1 MRPSRKGGIVVSRQL
16 AMLVL
21 ASMLTGLAVPLGSPA
36 AAPTKGG
43 LYVGKLAPAAG
54 TEKRLSLNVAQTG
67 TTAVAVLSCSNTRVG
82 VIRNV
87 VITGS
92 KFKGAKR
99 TGSLTVFS
107 IAGEFASPTKAIAK
121 LSLNAVCD
129 GKGGT
134 VVLART
140 KP

>member
-1 MRPSRKGGIVVSRQL
+1 MSRPFAL
-16 AMLVL
+16 LVL
-21 ASMLTGLAVPLGSPA
+21 ACVLVGLAVPLSGLA

-43 LYVGKLAPAAG
+43 IYVGKLVPALG

-67 TTAVAVLSCSNTRVG
+67 KTAVAVLSCSNTRVG
-82 VIRNV
+82 IIRNV
-87 VITGS
+87 AITGS

-99 TGSLTVFS
+99 VGTLTVFS
-107 IAGEFASPTKAIAK
+107 ITGNFASPTKAIAK

>member
-1 MRPSRKGGIVVSRQL
+1 VSRQL

-21 ASMLTGLAVPLGSPA
+21 ASILVGLSVPLGSLA
-36 AAPTKGG
+36 ALPTKGG
-43 LYVGKLAPAAG
+43 IYVGKFAPAVG
-54 TEKRLSLNVAQTG
+54 TEKRLSLNVATTG
-67 TTAVAVLSCSNTRVG
+67 KTAVAVLSCSNVRVG
-82 VIRNV
+82 LIRNV
-87 VITGS
+87 TITGS

-107 IAGEFASPTKAIAK
+107 ITGSFVSPTKAIAK

-134 VVLART
+134 VVLLRT